1 MVYKIIL
8 YDTLKLRFIFVFF
21 FLHTETLCQGI
32 LSFFVTLKVKVIQL
46 GPNLWTSWSIQSM
59 EFFSRP
65 EYYLYLC
72 VLTKS
77 ASEPANR

>member
-32 LSFFVTLKVKVIQL
+32 LSSFVTLKVKVTQL

-59 EFFSRP
+59 EFSRP

-77 ASEPANR
+77 ACEPANR